1 LMSVLGVSSFWLS
14 VGLILGLFWKKFE
27 K

>member
-1 LMSVLGVSSFWLS
+1 MSVLGVSSFWLS